1 MIVRPRPSFW
11 KLFFVMRGSVVPRI
25 LPQIFGFALYGAA
38 VVAVVKALKFD
49 LGNAGVAP
57 FALLGV
63 ALSVYMGFRNNAA
76 YDRWWEARKL
86 WGQLAFEI
94 RNLSRAASALISDR
108 SELRPLLMDSLA
120 FCHFLRG
127 ELRKVDARREAR
139 AFVGDDADT
148 ILAASNQPDHYC
160 AAWASGSAH

>member
-1 MIVRPRPSFW
+1 
-11 KLFFVMRGSVVPRI
+11 
-25 LPQIFGFALYGAA
+25 
-38 VVAVVKALKFD
+38 
-49 LGNAGVAP
+49 
-57 FALLGV
+57 
-63 ALSVYMGFRNNAA
+63 
-76 YDRWWEARKL
+76 
-86 WGQLAFEI
+86 
-94 RNLSRAASALISDR
+94 
-108 SELRPLLMDSLA
+108 MDSLA